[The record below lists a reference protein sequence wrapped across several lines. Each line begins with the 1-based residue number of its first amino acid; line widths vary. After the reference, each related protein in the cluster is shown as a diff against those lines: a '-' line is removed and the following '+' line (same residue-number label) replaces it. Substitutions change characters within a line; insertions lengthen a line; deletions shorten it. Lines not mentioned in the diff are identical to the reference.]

1 MRRNSFVPA
10 AAAIALV
17 AGLVSVIGARTAE
30 AVPAMHPQAINSTL
44 PDVYPTPQSMHAR
57 GNAIPLGNRV
67 GRATVI
73 SARLSNQAVSWGW
86 DASPW

>member
-44 PDVYPTPQSMHAR
+44 PDVYPTPQ
-57 GNAIPLGNRV
+57 
-67 GRATVI
+67 
-73 SARLSNQAVSWGW
+73 
-86 DASPW
+86 